1 MVQALKIWQ
10 SSKHEIDR
18 LIYENERYKS
28 FMNTIPYEYCGWG
41 TNGVQIISPGLEG
54 MMNVDEI
61 RRFDQLLDCFSAA
74 ERKKISGYFETL
86 QKTGESFKSEAYERA
101 GTRCFQIVGTRSKL
115 GSGNHISMLWI
126 EDKTPQIN
134 ERTARIEEVERLKK
148 TENLYET
155 TFDQVPFPV
164 WLRDEGG
171 DLVWCNKAYA
181 ELFELSPPKVI
192 DKQLELLNKTQART
206 LAQKSIQLQKAQTER
221 DHIITNGERRYV
233 EITERPLS
241 GTSKNLGYMRDLSD
255 LNQAIEDL
263 EKVTQ
268 ANTEVLEQLNLPVV
282 VFGPDMNLNFFNS
295 AYRVLWQF
303 QEKWLY
309 DNPSVAEVL
318 DKLREQRK
326 LPEQSNYRE
335 YVEKWRAHFTDL
347 IETHEEMMYLPDGRV
362 LRTVIVPHPAGGIMV
377 THEDVTSRL
386 ELESSYNTLIAV
398 QNETINNLA
407 EGVSVFGADG
417 RLKLFNKAYKK
428 IWKFDEEELKPD
440 PHITDIV
447 DLAKP
452 YFRDEEWDNVRAKL
466 ISTCLERKAKSG
478 RFARA
483 DGSILDYTLTPLPDG
498 ALLVSYLDVTDTVMV
513 ENALIEKNAALEEAD
528 QLKAGFLANVSYQLR
543 TPLNAMIGF
552 ADVLE
557 KEYFGDLNDK
567 QREYVEG
574 MVEAG
579 GTLVQLIDDIL
590 DLSSIEAGY
599 FTLDVEEFS
608 VIDLVRSVQDLVKEW
623 SGKNRQNIQFKV
635 PKAIG
640 SMKADQRRLR
650 QVLYNLV
657 QNAINFT
664 PEGGI
669 VEVLVKDKKQEEM
682 IEVSVRDTGKGISQE
697 KMDTIFKPFM
707 RAQTANRKRGIGIGL
722 SLARSIV
729 ELHGG
734 DIIVE
739 SEEGQGTVFTMQL
752 PRKAKV

>member
-10 SSKHEIDR
+10 SSRHEIER
-18 LIYENERYKS
+18 LSYENERYKS
-28 FMNTIPYEYCGWG
+28 FMHTIPYEYCGWSS
-41 TNGVQIISPGLEG
+41 TGVQIISPGLEG
-54 MMNVDEI
+54 MLGANDI
-61 RRFDQLLDCFSAA
+61 KRLDQFLDCFSVA
-74 ERKKISGYFETL
+74 ERRKISGYYEAL
-86 QKTGESFKSEAYERA
+86 QQSGESFRTEAYERG
-101 GTRCFQIVGTRSKL
+101 GTRCFQIIGTRSDF
-115 GSGNHISMLWI
+115 GSGNYISMLWV

-134 ERTARIEEVERLKK
+134 ERTSRIEEVERLKK

-164 WLRDEGG
+164 WLRDEDG
-171 DLVWCNKAYA
+171 DIVWCNRAYA
-181 ELFELSPPKVI
+181 DLFDLNPPKVI
-192 DKQLELLNKTQART
+192 DKQLELLNTKQART
-206 LAQKSIQLQKAQTER
+206 LAQKAMQLSKAQTER
-221 DHIITNGERRYV
+221 NHIITNGERRYV
-233 EITERPLS
+233 EITERPLT

-263 EKVTQ
+263 EKITQ
-268 ANTEVLEQLNLPVV
+268 ANTEVLEQLNLPVA
-282 VFGPDMNLNFFNS
+282 VFAPDMKLEFFNS
-295 AYRVLWQF
+295 AYRVLWQL
-303 QEKWLY
+303 QENWLEQ
-309 DNPSVAEVL
+309 NPTIGEVL

-326 LPEQSNYRE
+326 LPEQSNFRE
-335 YVEKWRAHFTDL
+335 YVDGWKAHFTDL
-347 IETHEEMMYLPDGRV
+347 IDIHEEMLYLPDGRV
-362 LRTVIVPHPAGGIMV
+362 LRTVIVPHPAGGILL

-417 RLKLFNKAYKK
+417 RLKLYNKSYKK
-428 IWKFDEEELKPD
+428 IWGVEDENLDSE
-440 PHITDIV
+440 PHISDIV
-447 DLAKP
+447 DLVEH
-452 YFRDEEWDNVRAKL
+452 YFRPEEWDNVRAKL

-498 ALLVSYLDVTDTVMV
+498 ALLVSYLDVTASVTV

-543 TPLNAMIGF
+543 TPLNALIGF

-557 KEYFGDLNDK
+557 KEYFGPLNDK

-599 FTLDVEEFS
+599 FTLDLEEFS
-608 VIDLVRSVQDLVKEW
+608 VIELIRSVQDLVKEW
-623 SGKNRQNIQFKV
+623 SGKNRQDIQFKV
-635 PKAIG
+635 PKTIG
-640 SMKADQRRLR
+640 KITADQRRLR

-664 PEGGI
+664 PEGGD
-669 VEVLVKDKKQEEM
+669 VEILVKDKKKDQI
-682 IEVSVRDTGKGISQE
+682 IEISVRDSGKGIDQE
-697 KMDTIFKPFM
+697 KLDTIFKPFM

-734 DIIVE
+734 EILVDSQV
-739 SEEGQGTVFTMQL
+739 GQGTIFTLQL
-752 PRKAKV
+752 PREAVG

>member
-1 MVQALKIWQ
+1 
-10 SSKHEIDR
+10 
-18 LIYENERYKS
+18 
-28 FMNTIPYEYCGWG
+28 
-41 TNGVQIISPGLEG
+41 
-54 MMNVDEI
+54 
-61 RRFDQLLDCFSAA
+61 
-74 ERKKISGYFETL
+74 
-86 QKTGESFKSEAYERA
+86 
-101 GTRCFQIVGTRSKL
+101 
-115 GSGNHISMLWI
+115 
-126 EDKTPQIN
+126 
-134 ERTARIEEVERLKK
+134 
-148 TENLYET
+148 
-155 TFDQVPFPV
+155 
-164 WLRDEGG
+164 
-171 DLVWCNKAYA
+171 
-181 ELFELSPPKVI
+181 
-192 DKQLELLNKTQART
+192 
-206 LAQKSIQLQKAQTER
+206 
-221 DHIITNGERRYV
+221 
-233 EITERPLS
+233 
-241 GTSKNLGYMRDLSD
+241 
-255 LNQAIEDL
+255 
-263 EKVTQ
+263 
-268 ANTEVLEQLNLPVV
+268 
-282 VFGPDMNLNFFNS
+282 
-295 AYRVLWQF
+295 
-303 QEKWLY
+303 
-309 DNPSVAEVL
+309 
-318 DKLREQRK
+318 
-326 LPEQSNYRE
+326 
-335 YVEKWRAHFTDL
+335 
-347 IETHEEMMYLPDGRV
+347 
-362 LRTVIVPHPAGGIMV
+362 
-377 THEDVTSRL
+377 
-386 ELESSYNTLIAV
+386 SSYNTLIAV